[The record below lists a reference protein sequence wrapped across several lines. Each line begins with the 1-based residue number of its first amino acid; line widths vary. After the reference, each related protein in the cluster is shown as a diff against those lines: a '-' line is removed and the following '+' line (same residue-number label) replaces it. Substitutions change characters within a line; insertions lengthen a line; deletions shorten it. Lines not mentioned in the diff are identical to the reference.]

1 MRHYNRR
8 KEFFMTQ
15 REFFTAI
22 TESDVAQELKD
33 YATAQKEKLDA
44 RNASRSSKP
53 SKKSIENEPI
63 KAAILERLTDEYQ
76 PASEIAAALVISTQK
91 ASSLLSQ
98 LNAEGKIEVEN
109 IKVPKKGKCKGYKK
123 IAAEVGA

>member
-1 MRHYNRR
+1 
-8 KEFFMTQ
+8 MTQ

-22 TESDVAQELKD
+22 TESDVAQGLKD
-33 YATAQKEKLDA
+33 YATAQIEKLDA

-63 KAAILERLTDEYQ
+63 KAAILDRLTDEYQ
-76 PASEIAAALVISTQK
+76 PASEIAIALDISTQK

-98 LNAEGKIEVEN
+98 LKVEGKIEVEN

>member
-1 MRHYNRR
+1 
-8 KEFFMTQ
+8 MTQ

-33 YATAQKEKLDA
+33 YATAQIEKLDA

-53 SKKSIENEPI
+53 SKKAIENEPI

-123 IAAEVGA
+123 IATEVGA